1 MLIFSSD
8 RAQCRPAPPDVTVD
22 DTVHI
27 YVITGRGRFDVTRLR
42 GRDMLAH
49 AEVTGRDEVSGV
61 EGQFAVVES
70 QLDRNTRHHQSGYL
84 QQTGK

>member
-1 MLIFSSD
+1 MLIFSSSD
-8 RAQCRPAPPDVTVD
+8 RAQCRPAPPDITVD

-49 AEVTGRDEVSGV
+49 AEVTG
-61 EGQFAVVES
+61 
-70 QLDRNTRHHQSGYL
+70 
-84 QQTGK
+84 